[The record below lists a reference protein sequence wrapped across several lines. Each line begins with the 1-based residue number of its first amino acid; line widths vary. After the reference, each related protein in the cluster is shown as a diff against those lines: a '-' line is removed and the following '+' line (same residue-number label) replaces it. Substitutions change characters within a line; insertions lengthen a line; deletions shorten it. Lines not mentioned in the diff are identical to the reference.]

1 MNVRRL
7 IPDLGGQL
15 CGVLRQVE
23 EVLFTLEVWERN
35 PDEPATL
42 PAPLAD
48 REALRALNRVRDAIR
63 PTQTYTDDRGEQH
76 PPHLGVGNGRLLGP
90 GGDYEHR
97 PLRLVELQ
105 APDLEVLNSAAIA
118 LGMSLALEPGSELT
132 EAIVAGAE
140 AAYSTAT
147 GDLDVV
153 PVAVVESLAR
163 VLGVLDLEVTADTRL
178 LAARLEAAAGADV
191 VLERAEEAAY
201 CRLAERINT
210 MWADGSTAD
219 RHR

>member
-1 MNVRRL
+1 MSVCRL
-7 IPDLGGQL
+7 VPDLGGQL

-23 EVLFTLEVWERN
+23 EVLLTLEVWERN

-48 REALRALNRVRDAIR
+48 REALRALHRVQDAIR
-63 PTQTYTDDRGEQH
+63 PTQTYTDDLGERH
-76 PPHLGVGNGRLLGP
+76 SPHSGVGNGRLLGP

-97 PLRLVELQ
+97 PLRLVQLR
-105 APDLEVLNSAAIA
+105 ASDLAVLNSAAIA

-140 AAYSTAT
+140 AAYSSTT

-153 PVAVVESLAR
+153 PVAVVELLAR
-163 VLGVLDLEVTADTRL
+163 VLGVLDLDVTDDTRL

-191 VLERAEEAAY
+191 VLDRAEEAAY
-201 CRLAERINT
+201 YRLAERINM
-210 MWADGSTAD
+210 MWADGHPAD